1 MRSHLTSNRTEHYI
15 GVYCQTD
22 DNHVNWGCV
31 DIDGKDFEN
40 KHPQSIDDAF
50 DDNYNGHDW
59 DAMWSVAGQL
69 HEALDYKRCT
79 AWTER
84 TTNGIH
90 VWVFPEQPVLA
101 VTMRRALLAACTVIG
116 YQPKEVNPKQETLN
130 PDKPFGNYVRLPY
143 YGALANGTPIDR
155 FVIDEDGPMTVE
167 EFTRTATTHRTPI
180 ATLEAMAALYTPPAP
195 KVVDVAAAESTA
207 QAFQML
213 VPILPNLVNHI
224 FAEGALG
231 DRSNTL
237 VKVALELRSHG
248 WRAQA
253 VYIVIDALDQKLGKF
268 VDRDDR
274 EEQLLRLVED
284 YGT

>member
-1 MRSHLTSNRTEHYI
+1 
-15 GVYCQTD
+15 
-22 DNHVNWGCV
+22 
-31 DIDGKDFEN
+31 
-40 KHPQSIDDAF
+40 
-50 DDNYNGHDW
+50 
-59 DAMWSVAGQL
+59 
-69 HEALDYKRCT
+69 
-79 AWTER
+79 
-84 TTNGIH
+84 
-90 VWVFPEQPVLA
+90 
-101 VTMRRALLAACTVIG
+101 
-116 YQPKEVNPKQETLN
+116 
-130 PDKPFGNYVRLPY
+130 
-143 YGALANGTPIDR
+143 
-155 FVIDEDGPMTVE
+155 
-167 EFTRTATTHRTPI
+167 
-180 ATLEAMAALYTPPAP
+180 MAALYTPPAP

-224 FAEGALG
+224 FEEGALG

-274 EEQLLRLVED
+274 EEQLLRIVED